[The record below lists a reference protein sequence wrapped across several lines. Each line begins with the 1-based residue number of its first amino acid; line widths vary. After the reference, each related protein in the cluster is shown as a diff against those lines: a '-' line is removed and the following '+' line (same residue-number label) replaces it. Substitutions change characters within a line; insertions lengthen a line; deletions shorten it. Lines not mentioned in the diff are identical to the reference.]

1 MGLSGNQKAQRYA
14 LGGAQCR
21 GGAVRGGGVSRRM
34 WVFLNGVDVTTHVQQ
49 GTVQISDE
57 LDETPNTCTLRAEAV
72 FAARG
77 ARLELRRGSKNPT
90 EPYYAGY
97 VYRPTTTFIE
107 RGALGSVLTAIDDTQ
122 LLKSVYVTG
131 HWLNTSAT
139 DVLIAIIANVP
150 GFSSARVQRG
160 LPTINEITI
169 TNQPVDQAISQVM
182 ARIGGY
188 WYVDYTRHVYA
199 FTSTS
204 DGVTPG
210 AVTYGDELLEAF
222 DYDEDDSQLATRAY
236 VEGRGTSVPGPV
248 SVGSTTL
255 PLEAADMFAGSGELA
270 KIAPQGSDGGSMLL
284 TFTGVAPG
292 GAGAFVGP
300 GATPASPPIV
310 KARLGANLVG
320 GVYKWGY
327 TDVTGSG
334 ESLPSPV
341 ATVDLT
347 TSIDQPNASE
357 WVNGWGGLGGG
368 TFPNGGTWTWG
379 FTFVF
384 SDGTESTPQTQSQSN
399 LTGNSAS
406 AASIF
411 PLSLSVPSGATAV
424 NIYRTVNG
432 GSTLKLSIA
441 NVPIATITAGY
452 SDPIADGSL
461 GAVIATGRSASISA
475 IAVGAASV
483 TSRKVYRTALA
494 GSQLKLQ
501 STIANNTATTAIDTV
516 ADGSLGANAPTSD
529 TSGLAQPSGQVNAGS
544 STLIVASTVGA
555 NAGGGW
561 ALIGNMAIA
570 YGSISGNTLAGIP
583 TTGVGSLVAPV
594 TYGSTIVYSPM
605 LTGIPATGPGSITEA
620 IVAGS
625 DVFLVAQVDD
635 LAAQT
640 TTAARYTTATY
651 TDNGVRSVWVQDR
664 RLSLTE
670 ARARGQAELDKKKN
684 GQASCRYA
692 TRDMRSR
699 SGRTVNVNMNDPIT
713 GQTITNT
720 LRLQRVTVTE
730 IAMNIEN
737 DPLIVDDHE
746 SVGAPLHTVEA
757 SNDRFSLEDLIRQN
771 RGLL

>member
-1 MGLSGNQKAQRYA
+1 
-14 LGGAQCR
+14 
-21 GGAVRGGGVSRRM
+21 
-34 WVFLNGVDVTTHVQQ
+34 
-49 GTVQISDE
+49 
-57 LDETPNTCTLRAEAV
+57 
-72 FAARG
+72 
-77 ARLELRRGSKNPT
+77 
-90 EPYYAGY
+90 
-97 VYRPTTTFIE
+97 
-107 RGALGSVLTAIDDTQ
+107 
-122 LLKSVYVTG
+122 
-131 HWLNTSAT
+131 
-139 DVLIAIIANVP
+139 
-150 GFSSARVQRG
+150 
-160 LPTINEITI
+160 
-169 TNQPVDQAISQVM
+169 
-182 ARIGGY
+182 
-188 WYVDYTRHVYA
+188 
-199 FTSTS
+199 
-204 DGVTPG
+204 
-210 AVTYGDELLEAF
+210 
-222 DYDEDDSQLATRAY
+222 
-236 VEGRGTSVPGPV
+236 
-248 SVGSTTL
+248 
-255 PLEAADMFAGSGELA
+255 
-270 KIAPQGSDGGSMLL
+270 
-284 TFTGVAPG
+284 
-292 GAGAFVGP
+292 
-300 GATPASPPIV
+300 
-310 KARLGANLVG
+310 
-320 GVYKWGY
+320 
-327 TDVTGSG
+327 
-334 ESLPSPV
+334 
-341 ATVDLT
+341 
-347 TSIDQPNASE
+347 
-357 WVNGWGGLGGG
+357 
-368 TFPNGGTWTWG
+368 
-379 FTFVF
+379 
-384 SDGTESTPQTQSQSN
+384 
-399 LTGNSAS
+399 
-406 AASIF
+406 
-411 PLSLSVPSGATAV
+411 
-424 NIYRTVNG
+424 
-432 GSTLKLSIA
+432 
-441 NVPIATITAGY
+441 
-452 SDPIADGSL
+452 
-461 GAVIATGRSASISA
+461 
-475 IAVGAASV
+475 
-483 TSRKVYRTALA
+483 VYRTIAG

-501 STIANNTATTAIDTV
+501 STIANNTATTAIDTL

-561 ALIGNMAIA
+561 AVIGNMAIA
-570 YGSISGNTLAGIP
+570 YGSISGNTLVGIP